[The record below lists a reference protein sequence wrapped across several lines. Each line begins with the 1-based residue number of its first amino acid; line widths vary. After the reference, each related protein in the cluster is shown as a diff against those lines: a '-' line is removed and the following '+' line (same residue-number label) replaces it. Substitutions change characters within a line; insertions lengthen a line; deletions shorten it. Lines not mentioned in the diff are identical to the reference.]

1 MTAGLNPSFS
11 KIRRPELPRSVPV
24 DKGGHVKGSDVIEGE
39 LSNLARDAL
48 TDPPACR
55 VRLTLHT
62 GSGSGPGTSA
72 TRLGPPLTRHAARQH
87 YRTEYGD
94 LNATVDSMMWAG
106 AASVVVW

>member
-62 GSGSGPGTSA
+62 GYGSCPGTSA
-72 TRLGPPLTRHAARQH
+72 TTALDRPLRDTPP
-87 YRTEYGD
+87 
-94 LNATVDSMMWAG
+94 
-106 AASVVVW
+106 ASITAPSTAI

>member
-1 MTAGLNPSFS
+1 V
-11 KIRRPELPRSVPV
+11 E
-24 DKGGHVKGSDVIEGE
+24 E
-39 LSNLARDAL
+39 LSNLAGDAL

-62 GSGSGPGTSA
+62 GYGSGPGTSA
-72 TRLGPPLTRHAARQH
+72 THLGPPLTRHAARED

-94 LNATVDSMMWAG
+94 LNATVGSMMWAG